1 MTISKIKRFHVSIK
15 DQVKGP
21 FEIKLIEAFILS
33 GLYPE
38 VIQICEEG
46 SSAWRAYSISTTI
59 SQTPTALSK
68 AAKPAALG
76 TTGTPPTWFDFI
88 KETWA
93 PLLALSFLLF
103 VFIQSSFLSSS
114 ARASTSVKHTP
125 PPSTV
130 SPTPTQYPAYT
141 TAPARAS
148 AKYSS
153 SGSTLNEN
161 LYLGSNGHTYS
172 IPHADYQ
179 RLTAM
184 KTALKSEE
192 LTVEAAKNNVKTLD
206 ARLKIQKAG
215 LDRTSQIAIDSYN
228 SEVRNY
234 NAARDELNLKIDS
247 FNSNVDNF
255 NIELKRVGTLK
266 N

>member
-1 MTISKIKRFHVSIK
+1 
-15 DQVKGP
+15 
-21 FEIKLIEAFILS
+21 
-33 GLYPE
+33 
-38 VIQICEEG
+38 
-46 SSAWRAYSISTTI
+46 
-59 SQTPTALSK
+59 
-68 AAKPAALG
+68 
-76 TTGTPPTWFDFI
+76 
-88 KETWA
+88 
-93 PLLALSFLLF
+93 
-103 VFIQSSFLSSS
+103 
-114 ARASTSVKHTP
+114 
-125 PPSTV
+125 
-130 SPTPTQYPAYT
+130 
-141 TAPARAS
+141 
-148 AKYSS
+148 
-153 SGSTLNEN
+153 
-161 LYLGSNGHTYS
+161 
-172 IPHADYQ
+172 
-179 RLTAM
+179 M